1 MSFEKILLF
10 FKPGLD
16 IKEILTVAEKIS
28 KFGKK
33 IYILK
38 EPQSEE
44 VLKTAEKNNIKINVI
59 ESEKLKEEGVE
70 LITVLGGDGAI
81 LRAFHKIIESKINI
95 PVFGINR
102 GRVGFLSFGTE
113 EKLDDVLQKVFEGRF
128 RVEKRKTLEGEILGR
143 KIYAVNDFVI
153 KSSDGLAD
161 FEIRT
166 EKEYIGSV
174 RADGLI
180 ISSQIGSTAYNIS
193 VGGPIVYPDLEVI
206 IISFIAPFSLSARS
220 IILSEKNKIFVEVK
234 TSFVVFADGKKIQVP
249 QTKEE
254 KKTLS
259 FQLSD
264 FQIKLVKA
272 EKSSFF
278 QSLRTKLKW
287 LEQ

>member
-16 IKEILTVAEKIS
+16 IREILTIAEKLS

-38 EPQSEE
+38 ESWSEE
-44 VLKTAEKNNIKINVI
+44 VLKKAEKSSIKISAI
-59 ESEKLKEEGVE
+59 EPENLKEENIDLV
-70 LITVLGGDGAI
+70 TVLGGDGAI
-81 LRAFHKIIESKINI
+81 LRAFHTIIYSKKII
-95 PVFGINR
+95 PVLGINK
-102 GRVGFLSFGTE
+102 GRVGFLSFGTDENLDNVLENVFNGNFTIE
-113 EKLDDVLQKVFEGRF
+113 EKKI
-128 RVEKRKTLEGEILGR
+128 LECEILG
-143 KIYAVNDFVI
+143 KKLYAVNDFVI
-153 KSSDGLAD
+153 KSSDGLID
-161 FEIRT
+161 FYLKN
-166 EKEYIGSV
+166 EKEYIGSI

-206 IISFIAPFSLSARS
+206 VISFIAPFSLSARP
-220 IILSEKNKIFVEVK
+220 IILSEKNKIFVDVK
-234 TSFVVFADGKKIQVP
+234 DNIAFFADGKRMELP
-249 QTKEE
+249 QTREE
-254 KKTLS
+254 KKTFS

-264 FQIKLVKA
+264 FQIKLVKG

>member
-1 MSFEKILLF
+1 MNFEKILLF

-16 IKEILTVAEKIS
+16 IREILSIAGKLS

-38 EPQSEE
+38 EPHSEE
-44 VLKTAEKNNIKINVI
+44 FLKIAEKNNIKINVI
-59 ESEKLKEEGVE
+59 ESKKLKEEGIE

-81 LRAFHKIIESKINI
+81 LRAFHKIIESKTNI
-95 PVFGINR
+95 PVLGINM

-113 EKLDDVLQKVFEGRF
+113 EKSDDVIQNIFEGKF
-128 RVEKRKTLEGEILGR
+128 RIEKRKTLEGEILGK

-161 FEIRT
+161 FELKT

-174 RADGLI
+174 RADGVV

-193 VGGPIVYPDLEVI
+193 VGGPVVYPDLEVI
-206 IISFIAPFSLSARS
+206 IISFIAPFSLSARP

-234 TSFVVFADGKKIQVP
+234 TSFVVFADGKKMELP

-254 KKTLS
+254 KKVLS

-264 FQIKLVKA
+264 FQIKLVKG